1 MVLGHAFYSMANIQV
16 LQFKQV
22 SRVLKLQHCHGD
34 ANRLHIDWGDIL
46 SITVKNSMTGN
57 GTSVHWHGIRQ
68 LNTNTMDGVGGIT
81 ECPLAPGDTKTYTF
95 HCTQFGST
103 WYHSHYSA
111 QYGDGAFGTIII
123 NGPAS
128 SNYDIDLGTYTIN
141 DWYYRTAFQIDA
153 ITDVN
158 LQSGNGPPPADTI
171 LINGTNKNAAGGGT
185 YGRVSIT
192 KGKKYRLRLIN
203 TSVDNMIRVS
213 LDNHPFTVM
222 TSDLVPIKPYKTNW
236 VLLAIGQRYDVVIYA
251 NQTVG
256 NYWFRAEVAT
266 DCASSNNFYG
276 RSIFSYSGAASGD
289 PTSTA
294 ATIPSVC
301 KDESPLVPWVPNS
314 VSSSAFVSQVGNLQV
329 DITQEQVTT
338 NGQNIVVW
346 GVNLTAIDV
355 DWEKPTLEYVKTG
368 NTSYPRVFNLIEIPN
383 EGTVSLPINAPN
395 RDRTNAQSVVLL
407 DHPRDSR
414 HSRAHPPSDPS
425 PRPRLLRPRHG
436 LGHLQHQHLPQHA
449 DVQQPAAARR
459 RAPARRRLAR
469 ASVPD
474 RQPGR
479 LAHALPHRVAHQRGP
494 RRAVPRE
501 QEHHRPPRRRLGDH
515 LLQLG

>member
-1 MVLGHAFYSMANIQV
+1 MRVQQLASACLLAFASTSSA
-16 LQFKQV
+16 
-22 SRVLKLQHCHGD
+22 LKLPPNHYLWGEKGPALVRRATSTASATSTSTKVADSACTNGPLTRNCWSSGYSVATDFD
-34 ANRLHIDWGDIL
+34 AKWPTTGRTVSYNLEITNTTCNPDGNGARPCLIFNNQYPGPTIQANWGDTL

-57 GTSVHWHGIRQ
+57 GTGIHWHGIRQ
-68 LNTNTMDGVGGIT
+68 LNTNTMDGVDGIT

-95 HCTQFGST
+95 RCTQFGST

-141 DWYYRTAFQIDA
+141 DWYYKTAFQINA

-185 YGRVSIT
+185 YGTVSIT

-222 TSDLVPIKPYKTNW
+222 TSDLVPIKPYTTNW
-236 VLLAIGQRYDVVIYA
+236 ILIAIGQRYDVVIYA

-289 PTSTA
+289 PTTTA

-301 KDESPLVPWVPNS
+301 KDESPLVPWVPNT
-314 VSSSAFVSQVGNLQV
+314 VSNTSFISQVKSLDV
-329 DITQEQVTT
+329 DIDQEQVTT

-346 GVNLTAIDV
+346 GVNLTAIDA

-368 NTSYPRVFNLIEIPN
+368 NTSYPTVFNLIEIPN
-383 EGTVSLPINAPN
+383 EGTVSLPISAPN
-395 RDRTNAQSVVLL
+395 RHCINA
-407 DHPRDSR
+407 
-414 HSRAHPPSDPS
+414 
-425 PRPRLLRPRHG
+425 
-436 LGHLQHQHLPQHA
+436 
-449 DVQQPAAARR
+449 
-459 RAPARRRLAR
+459 
-469 ASVPD
+469 
-474 RQPGR
+474 
-479 LAHALPHRVAHQRGP
+479 
-494 RRAVPRE
+494 
-501 QEHHRPPRRRLGDH
+501 
-515 LLQLG
+515 